1 MWRSIAGARFVG
13 PRVRPTSTAPICVL
27 IPRAVV
33 PHAQRS
39 RWQRQSRNPSGTDG
53 SQTPRWRKTD
63 SNCRSPLRRG
73 AFLNRLLPPLQPA
86 KPVETEVFDPRGTD
100 GSNPSSSSGES
111 LSTGGLTDSYAQGGA
126 ARGNCLLAKVA
137 AEAKQLRE
145 EALGCRTHPRLVD
158 EALGRHIDRTSF
170 APRGVWTY
178 SEARRRVGS
187 AGSGIW

>member
-1 MWRSIAGARFVG
+1 MVLIHTLTFFLPRSGIMWRSIAGARFVG

-111 LSTGGLTDSYAQGGA
+111 MPNLFELEDVGPRSHQAEKREPIRPPPEAPAYWDLSGGGHTPATACS
-126 ARGNCLLAKVA
+126 
-137 AEAKQLRE
+137 
-145 EALGCRTHPRLVD
+145 
-158 EALGRHIDRTSF
+158 
-170 APRGVWTY
+170 
-178 SEARRRVGS
+178 GS
-187 AGSGIW
+187 AVQAGSSKTLFGRP